1 MGKVLQFAGHHRRRG
16 GDPMKSS
23 KIAFP
28 WVLVEAVVSSIPEG
42 IDDIEAFKDETV
54 RRSCSEYRWQKQFP
68 PTVDDLRASYRE
80 LIFELS
86 LARKANELLPDSQAD
101 KLWAV
106 TAAISFLQMSGFPP
120 ELIKPFQDLMGV
132 LEDLTQA
139 KKRRGKSGRPPTP
152 FNELVRG
159 AWASAAVTALSQKGK
174 SVDQA
179 LQMVCRESG
188 LARTWLRNFR
198 LNILRGNS
206 DARAVS
212 LYQQSLLKSREHG
225 PEKILKSVY

>member
-1 MGKVLQFAGHHRRRG
+1 
-16 GDPMKSS
+16 MKSS
-23 KIAFP
+23 KNPFP
-28 WVLVEAVVSSIPEG
+28 WVILEAVVSSIPEG

-54 RRSCSEYRWQKQFP
+54 RRSCREFRWQKQFP
-68 PTVDDLRASYRE
+68 PTVDDLRANYRE

-101 KLWAV
+101 KFWAV
-106 TAAISFLQMSGFPP
+106 SAAIGFLRMSGFPP

-139 KKRRGKSGRPPTP
+139 EKRRGKSGRPPTP
-152 FNELVRG
+152 FNDLVRG

-179 LQMVCRESG
+179 LQIVCRESG
-188 LARTWLRNFR
+188 LTRTWLRNFK

-212 LYQQSLLKSREHG
+212 LYQRSLLECREHR
-225 PEKILKSVY
+225 PETILKSLF